1 MIGVYR
7 DLLPPKDAGNLVS
20 VVSTL
25 GMSVET
31 SITEGVL
38 PRTDVLPVEGSCG
51 LPGRITAEDVA
62 IKDLG
67 RCRLPSPVAAHLDA
81 KALHFVGEADK
92 VLVNDCLSDLGAHAG
107 QLGSLPAFE
116 LAGPRNRIFFDPRTV
131 RCGIVTCGGLCPG
144 INNVVRG
151 LVLELAQGYGVR
163 KILGFRYGYEGLIS
177 RFGHQ
182 PLTLTPDSVAH
193 IHHQGGTIL
202 GSSRGSQDP
211 GEVVDNLEALGIDV
225 LFVVGG
231 DGTIRGAMQLTA
243 ELQRRALKISVVAV
257 PKTIDN
263 DIHFIDRSFG
273 FESAYSAAV
282 EAIRGAHV
290 EATGARNGIG
300 LVKLMG
306 RHSGFVACHAALAST
321 DVDLVLIPEVP
332 SALQGPQGVF
342 RCLERVLERQGHAV
356 VVAAEGAAQELIA
369 EDQGRERTD
378 KTGNA
383 RLKDVG
389 VFLRDRITRH
399 FTEAG
404 VEVTLKYI
412 DPSYTIRSVP
422 ASPSDSVYCWNMARN
437 AVHAAMAGNTEM
449 LIGRWHGRFVH
460 VPMPLA
466 TRQRKQV
473 DPTDDLWMS
482 VIEATGQ
489 PKSFV

>member
-1 MIGVYR
+1 
-7 DLLPPKDAGNLVS
+7 
-20 VVSTL
+20 
-25 GMSVET
+25 MSVET
-31 SITEGVL
+31 TLTNGSP
-38 PRTDVLPVEGSCG
+38 PRPQAVRVEGSSG
-51 LPGRITAEDVA
+51 LPGRITPDDVA

-67 RCRLPSPVAAHLDA
+67 KCRLPSPVAAHLDA
-81 KALHFVGEADK
+81 RALHFVGEADK
-92 VLVNDCLSDLGAHAG
+92 VLVNDCLSDLGVHAG
-107 QLGSLPAFE
+107 QLGGLPAFE

-151 LVLELAQGYGVR
+151 LVFELAHGYGVR

-182 PLTLTPDSVAH
+182 PLALTSESVAH

-202 GSSRGSQDP
+202 GSSRGSQEA
-211 GEVVDNLEALGIDV
+211 GEVVDNLEALGIDI

-231 DGTIRGAMQLTA
+231 DGTIRGAMRLT
-243 ELQRRALKISVVAV
+243 EEIQRRGLKIGVVAV

-356 VVAAEGAAQELIA
+356 VVVAEGAAQELIA
-369 EDQGRERTD
+369 EDQGCERTD

-399 FTEAG
+399 FVDGGA
-404 VEVTLKYI
+404 EVTLKYI

-489 PKSFV
+489 PKSFA